1 MTQITSVEQL
11 RKWIDSHKCHY
22 LNAETASNRTLKGHR
37 KSNGR
42 AGTARVSAKVF
53 HSLGTEIV
61 WMHDPDASDH
71 LGPDELFGLR
81 KAKSE

>member
-1 MTQITSVEQL
+1 MTQLTTVEQL
-11 RKWIDSHKCHY
+11 RAWIDTHRVHY
-22 LNAETASNRTLKGHR
+22 LNAERASTRTLKGSR
-37 KSNGR
+37 RSNDR

-53 HSLGTEIV
+53 HSLDAEIV
-61 WMHDPDASDH
+61 WMHDHDASDN